1 MASQDD
7 IPIFVFETRAEPSNM
22 RGCTPAKTNR
32 NIGDDVI
39 DIERRSGKKP
49 GEGDDLYENQQRQNV
64 LNINFNN
71 DGNGLDESFNSKNS
85 DRIINNINRSNND
98 NNDNNNDNNDN
109 NNDNNNNNSNIGN
122 NDNNSNNN
130 NDNGNYNYNDND
142 DISVHINNDGSNKC
156 YDNDSNSINIKRE
169 YENQS
174 KTDNPR
180 EFLYNGPAT
189 QFACR

>member
-49 GEGDDLYENQQRQNV
+49 GEGDDSYENQQRQNI
-64 LNINFNN
+64 LNVNFNN
-71 DGNGLDESFNSKNS
+71 DGNGLDETFNSKKN
-85 DRIINNINRSNND
+85 DRIHH
-98 NNDNNNDNNDN
+98 
-109 NNDNNNNNSNIGN
+109 NNDNNNNNNNNNNNKNNSNISN
-122 NDNNSNNN
+122 NNSNNN
-130 NDNGNYNYNDND
+130 NNSNSNHNNNNDND
-142 DISVHINNDGSNKC
+142 DISVNFNNDGSKNEC

-174 KTDNPR
+174 MTDSPK

>member
-49 GEGDDLYENQQRQNV
+49 GEGDDSYENQQRQNI
-64 LNINFNN
+64 LNVNFNN
-71 DGNGLDESFNSKNS
+71 DGNGLDETFNSKKN
-85 DRIINNINRSNND
+85 DRIHHNND
-98 NNDNNNDNNDN
+98 NINNNN
-109 NNDNNNNNSNIGN
+109 NNNNNKNNSNISNNNNNNNSNSN
-122 NDNNSNNN
+122 HNNN
-130 NDNGNYNYNDND
+130 NDND
-142 DISVHINNDGSNKC
+142 DISVDFNNDGSKNEC

-174 KTDNPR
+174 MTDSPK